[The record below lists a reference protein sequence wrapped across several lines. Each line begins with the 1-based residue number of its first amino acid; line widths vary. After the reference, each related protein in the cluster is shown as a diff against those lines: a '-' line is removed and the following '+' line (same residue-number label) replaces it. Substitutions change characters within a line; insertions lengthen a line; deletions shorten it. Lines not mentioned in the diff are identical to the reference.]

1 MPHQGTP
8 SHSRSVLEDRWAER
22 TRRHQEEG
30 APKWRESEGLGQHR
44 KHLGPSLAE
53 AWVPVGKWE
62 AGLQSW
68 LNAPLWSTKESPRL
82 LPGMGRLDP
91 CSALGRFRPEG
102 SGALGERQPHPCPVA
117 FLPHLRIMALKDLQD
132 QLCLLQ
138 SAPESPTTGPYALW
152 TPLFSLLAVPR
163 GRPLGTT
170 PLWTTPLTS
179 KSRTLTNPIPLGS
192 HVAVA
197 SASCP
202 ALTLP
207 LSSGFSLVQ
216 FASATRSAG
225 STLQERHVGR
235 TNDFIEPPA
244 PKPLS

>member
-68 LNAPLWSTKESPRL
+68 LKAPLWSTKESPRL
-82 LPGMGRLDP
+82 LPRMGRLDP

-102 SGALGERQPHPCPVA
+102 SGGWERQPQPCPVA

-138 SAPESPTTGPYALW
+138 SAPESPTPGPHPLW
-152 TPLFSLLAVPR
+152 TPPFSLLAVPR

-170 PLWTTPLTS
+170 P
-179 KSRTLTNPIPLGS
+179 
-192 HVAVA
+192 
-197 SASCP
+197 
-202 ALTLP
+202 
-207 LSSGFSLVQ
+207 SGPRPSD
-216 FASATRSAG
+216 
-225 STLQERHVGR
+225 H
-235 TNDFIEPPA
+235 A
-244 PKPLS
+244 PSDHAPHF